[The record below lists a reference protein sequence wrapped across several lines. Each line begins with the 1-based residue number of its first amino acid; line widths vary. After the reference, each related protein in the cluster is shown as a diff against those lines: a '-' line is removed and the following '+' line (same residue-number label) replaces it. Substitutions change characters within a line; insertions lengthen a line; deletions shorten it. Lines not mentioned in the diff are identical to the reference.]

1 MSNERKQRT
10 YEKASYKT
18 KPYTVRFDIEKFDFF
33 MKRQALKSAQQL
45 VDFFLNEY
53 WWKWKVPVVTAKEA
67 PPLSLKMDKIF
78 DAEVVADV
86 SEEPLKFDK
95 PKIAIK
101 RTPAHWVELRRDCQ
115 NADDYAKW
123 LEDLENDKFLTP
135 REVREIKATV

>member
-1 MSNERKQRT
+1 MEKNKRGGKRLGAGRKPIADKKKLVPLYVGEKKIWSFGNEQK
-10 YEKASYKT
+10 
-18 KPYTVRFDIEKFDFF
+18 
-33 MKRQALKSAQQL
+33 LKDQL
-45 VDFFLNEY
+45 YSFIDG
-53 WWKWKVPVVTAKEA
+53 KIIPVPPVPTD
-67 PPLSLKMDKIF
+67 DK
-78 DAEVVADV
+78 
-86 SEEPLKFDK
+86 PLKFEK